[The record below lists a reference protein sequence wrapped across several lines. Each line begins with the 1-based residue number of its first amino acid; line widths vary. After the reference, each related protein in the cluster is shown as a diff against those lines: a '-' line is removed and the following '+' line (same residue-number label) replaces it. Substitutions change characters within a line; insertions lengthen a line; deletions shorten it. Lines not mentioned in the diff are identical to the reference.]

1 MKNWKNI
8 LFKVLSVAIV
18 TMVVVPTW
26 AASDGCDNDDNNMIT
41 PELALCSTHI
51 YNVGEIENPSDAGK
65 RAFMQEIIAM
75 KTTLITQQ
83 MYKQFDQM
91 ESMLNRLKTQLEK
104 AVLTNDL
111 KVASGNADDDDGD
124 AGSSGGGKPLS
135 GTFVVG
141 AQDCQ
146 NMYNNNDA
154 LQCYE
159 RNLGVVQQQSAN
171 GENPTTDLKKQAI
184 KDWGELQSLVTK
196 AQCCGGGGAAEAE
209 SCKYKSGTKPK
220 DLKARDF
227 KTLLSD
233 MRNCLRK
240 SYTEHNNEQLRL
252 KSGVKN

>member
-18 TMVVVPTW
+18 TMVVVPVW
-26 AASDGCDNDDNNMIT
+26 AADDGCDNDDNNMIT
-41 PELALCSTHI
+41 PELALCSTHA
-51 YNVGEIENPSDAGK
+51 YNVGVIENPSDSGD

-83 MYKQFDQM
+83 MFRQYEQM

-111 KVASGNADDDDGD
+111 KVASGNTDDDDG
-124 AGSSGGGKPLS
+124 GSSGGGTPVS

-146 NMYNNNDA
+146 NMYNNADA

-159 RNLGVVQQQSAN
+159 KNLGVVQQQSAN

-184 KDWGELQSLVTK
+184 KDWGELQSLVTDAK
-196 AQCCGGGGAAEAE
+196 CCEGAKMV
-209 SCKYKSGTKPK
+209 SCDYKSDTKPK

-240 SYTEHNNEQLRL
+240 SYTAHNNEQLRL
-252 KSGVKN
+252 KSGIKN